1 MNKRS
6 SQKLSKRFFGPFKV
20 LDRIGPVAYHLDLP
34 PDSRIHPVVH
44 ISLLRPFYGEQTQIL
59 PQSLPTD
66 SEPEEDL
73 EEEDSDLNTDMEK
86 PSIHNGGPATQPA
99 TTRFPLPS
107 HAPDKDS
114 KRPRDK
120 PNLED
125 KVFNKERSIDSMKCK
140 GPNKSTRETNAPVW
154 MSDYYRY

>member
-1 MNKRS
+1 MS
-6 SQKLSKRFFGPFKV
+6 PFQALYGRKPPAIP
-20 LDRIGPVAYHLDLP
+20 DFLP
-34 PDSRIHPVVH
+34 GS
-44 ISLLRPFYGEQTQIL
+44 
-59 PQSLPTD
+59 TD
-66 SEPEEDL
+66 ITNLHET
-73 EEEDSDLNTDMEK
+73 LNTDMEK